1 MSREHT
7 WCAQRPHIFVFRC
20 IAFRTSLFNS
30 GHNAAERTAAFD
42 RIILECEHNW
52 ALRLPFTVAD
62 PTIVHFVFKVPFT
75 PKGPD
80 GRTLPTS
87 MIPNIDVTGIGKV
100 VAKILEHPG
109 TGAGDDK
116 LPRSLLYKVRVR

>member
-7 WCAQRPHIFVFRC
+7 WCAQRPHISF
-20 IAFRTSLFNS
+20 SLYCLSNLPLHS

-87 MIPNIDVTGIGKV
+87 MVPNVDVTGIGKV